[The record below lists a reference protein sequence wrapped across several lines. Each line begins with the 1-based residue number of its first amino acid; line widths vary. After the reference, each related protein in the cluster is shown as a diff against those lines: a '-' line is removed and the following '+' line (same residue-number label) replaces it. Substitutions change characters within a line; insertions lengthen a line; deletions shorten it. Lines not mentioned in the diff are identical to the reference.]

1 MRFLNILLLIIISV
15 YSSYAQT
22 LVERLGYDTHAKLL
36 IVNND
41 DAGMCH
47 SSNQGTIL
55 GMENGLISS
64 ATIMFTCDWS
74 PAIVKYALENP
85 EKNFGVH
92 LTLTSE
98 WKSYKWGSV
107 APPTHVSSLLDEHG
121 KLWAGVRDVYKYA
134 KPEHAYLEGKAQ
146 IQKAL
151 DYGLDITHIDS
162 HMGTLQLHP
171 EYLEKYVQ
179 LAVDFNLPLRMAS
192 QSTHER
198 FQMGN
203 LREIC
208 RKKGLIFPDFLIYE
222 ELENYNSTDVE
233 SFWVNVI
240 NNLSA
245 GVTELYLH
253 ASTESDE
260 LKAITNSWK
269 KRAQEL
275 DAFTSSEA
283 VKNAL
288 KQNNVHIISYRQ
300 LRDLQRSTLNNKN

>member
-1 MRFLNILLLIIISV
+1 MNFFYVLLLVSVSV
-15 YSSYAQT
+15 YSAHAQT
-22 LVERLGYDTHAKLL
+22 LVECLGYDANAKLL
-36 IVNND
+36 IINND
-41 DAGMCH
+41 DAGMCY

-55 GMENGLISS
+55 GMENGLLSS

-74 PAIVKYALENP
+74 PAMVKYALENP
-85 EKNFGVH
+85 KKSFGVH

-98 WKSYKWGSV
+98 WKGYKWGSV
-107 APPTHVSSLLDEHG
+107 APSSEVSSLLDENG
-121 KLWAGVRDVYKYA
+121 KLWAGVRDVYKHA
-134 KPEHAYLEGKAQ
+134 KPEEAYLEGKAQ

-162 HMGTLQLHP
+162 HMGTFQLHP
-171 EYLEKYVQ
+171 KYLEKYIQ

-198 FQMGN
+198 FKMGD
-203 LREIC
+203 LRNIC
-208 RKKGLIFPDFLIYE
+208 EKKGLIFPDFLVYE

-233 SFWVNVI
+233 SFWVNII
-240 NNLSA
+240 NNLSV

-269 KRAQEL
+269 KRAEEL
-275 DAFTSSEA
+275 NAFTSSEA
-283 VKNAL
+283 VRNAL
-288 KQNNVHIISYRQ
+288 KQNNVHIISYRE
-300 LRDLQRSTLNNKN
+300 LRDLQRNTINNKN